1 LLVLV
6 RAGSVRGRSP
16 EPRSEEKTV
25 SLEILAAKSAIK
37 ELVDVFANL
46 ADETRISERMSLFT
60 ANTKVQI

>member
-1 LLVLV
+1 M
-6 RAGSVRGRSP
+6 
-16 EPRSEEKTV
+16 